1 MIQLTDNAVSKLQQF
16 AQLEPGAPG
25 KGFRVYVQAG
35 GCSGYSY
42 KFKMDD
48 AREGDTVIDAGENA
62 KVLVDPKSLMLLDG
76 CTVDFVDSFSGSG
89 FKIQNPQ
96 AKGTCG
102 CGESFTC

>member
-1 MIQLTDNAVSKLQQF
+1 MIQLTETAVSKVRQF
-16 AQLEPGAPG
+16 AQGDAGAAG
-25 KGFRVYVQAG
+25 KGFRVYIQAG

-48 AREGDTVIDAGENA
+48 PREGDTVIEAGEV
-62 KVLVDPKSLMLLDG
+62 KVFVDPKSLMLLDG
-76 CTVDFVDSFSGSG
+76 CTVDFVENFAGSG
-89 FKIQNPQ
+89 FKIQNPH